1 MKEKELSFE
10 KALERLEKIV
20 EELENGELA
29 LDDSLKRYEE
39 GVRLAQVCQK
49 KLDKAKSR
57 IELLM
62 KKDDASFTT
71 KDFDEAES

>member
-39 GVRLAQVCQK
+39 GVRLAKDCQK
-49 KLDKAKSR
+49 KLDKAKAK

-62 KKDDASFTT
+62 KKDDGSFITQ
-71 KDFDEAES
+71 DFDQPKE